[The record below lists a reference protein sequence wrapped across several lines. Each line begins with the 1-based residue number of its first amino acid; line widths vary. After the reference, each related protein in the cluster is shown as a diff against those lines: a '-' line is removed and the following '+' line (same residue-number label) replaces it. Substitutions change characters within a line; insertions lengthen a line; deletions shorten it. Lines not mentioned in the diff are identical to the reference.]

1 MAQGLPKAELLD
13 RIEETAYNYEKE
25 YHGCS
30 RCTLLPLQQ
39 HLKLGS
45 GSALKASVP
54 LAGGIAMTGETCGA
68 LLGALLAVGLATAD
82 EEMGNKEAF
91 QASLIAGFRFL
102 KRFKKDMGSTTCR
115 DIQIARLG
123 RYYNMADPQEYQE
136 FAKAGAYVECSK
148 VVARASRLAAEFIL
162 EQREREAANPP
173 G

>member
-13 RIEETAYNYEKE
+13 KIEETAYSYEKE

-39 HLKLGS
+39 HLKLGN

-82 EEMGNKEAF
+82 EEMGNRESF
-91 QASLIAGFRFL
+91 QASLVAGFRFL
-102 KRFKKDMGSTTCR
+102 KRFKKEMGSTTCR
-115 DIQIARLG
+115 DIQVARLG
-123 RYYNMADPQEYQE
+123 RYYNMADPQEYEE

>member
-1 MAQGLPKAELLD
+1 MAQGLPRTELLD
-13 RIEETAYNYEKE
+13 RIEKTAYNYEKE

-39 HLKLGS
+39 HLKLGD
-45 GSALKASVP
+45 GSALKAAVP

-82 EEMGNKEAF
+82 EEMGNREAF
-91 QASLIAGFRFL
+91 QESLIAGFRFL
-102 KRFKKDMGSTTCR
+102 KRFKKEMGSTTCR

-123 RYYNMADPQEYQE
+123 RYYNMADPEEYEE
-136 FAKAGAYVECSK
+136 FAKAGAYLECSK

-162 EQREREAANPP
+162 EQWEKGAAKPP